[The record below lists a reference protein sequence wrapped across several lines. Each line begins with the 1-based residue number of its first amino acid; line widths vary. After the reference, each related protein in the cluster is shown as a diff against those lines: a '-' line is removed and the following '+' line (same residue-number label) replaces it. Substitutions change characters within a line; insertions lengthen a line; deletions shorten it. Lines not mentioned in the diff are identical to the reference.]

1 MLKIPKNE
9 KMARQQRD
17 YVMQESFLSGTSIV
31 EARIRTLGQ
40 PAGRRV
46 IKNDDGAF
54 PLISS
59 GIGFDAFTALS
70 AA

>member
-1 MLKIPKNE
+1 
-9 KMARQQRD
+9 
-17 YVMQESFLSGTSIV
+17 MQESFLSGTSIV

>member
-17 YVMQESFLSGTSIV
+17 YVMQESFLSEGGFVDSCLYMV
-31 EARIRTLGQ
+31 GQ
-40 PAGRRV
+40 PAGRSV
-46 IKNDDGAF
+46 IRKDEGAF